1 MNVKLTFLILIFVVS
16 AGTKLSAQRRT
27 NRLSD
32 IQSAEYPYVTL
43 SATASTQGLGADVKV
58 SFVPQFGV
66 RAGVSILP
74 FNWQTVYT
82 GRSEPTDLNLEA
94 DFANAHLMF
103 DWHPIADRNNL
114 MDQLVVTAGAAYWW
128 KDQGT
133 AVISYRGTYKYGDI
147 LVPSDDLGQL
157 TGRVEWKKVTP
168 YIGFG
173 LENVLTTSK
182 VNLGFAIGTYYMG
195 EPDATLTGT
204 KMLAANTSNSEQFQK
219 NMSFYRFL
227 PVLQVNLNFG
237 L

>member
-1 MNVKLTFLILIFVVS
+1 MNVKLTFLISIILTF
-16 AGTKLSAQRRT
+16 AGSQLSAQRNT

-32 IQSAEYPYVTL
+32 IQTADYPSVTL
-43 SATASTQGLGADVKV
+43 SATASTQGVGGDVKV
-58 SFVPQFGV
+58 SFVPLFGV

-82 GRSEPTDLNLEA
+82 GRSEPTDLNLDA

-103 DWHPIADRNNL
+103 DFHPIADRDNL
-114 MDQLVVTAGAAYWW
+114 MDQIVVTAGAAYWW
-128 KDQGT
+128 KDKGT

-147 LVPSDDLGQL
+147 LIPSQDLGQL
-157 TGRVEWKKVTP
+157 TGKVEWNKVTP

-173 LENVLTTSK
+173 LENVLSNSR

-204 KMLAANTSNSEQFQK
+204 KMLAANTSNSDQFQK